1 VKDKENDIE
10 EMADELTKELLKANY
25 NKIKDAISEA
35 FSMLDQN
42 EVSSEESKR
51 RVKEM
56 LMEVEREVE
65 RLMSSL
71 AYTGSPALRNAVL
84 EFCKQSNDKDRENAI
99 DDVSTVFEEI
109 VKLRTDPIME
119 RLYSY
124 VKKSGQLRD
133 VYWLVNFAI
142 NPMEVAITILSDYET
157 VDK

>member
-1 VKDKENDIE
+1 MKDKENDIE

-25 NKIKDAISEA
+25 SKIKDAISEA

-51 RVKEM
+51 KVKEM
-56 LMEVEREVE
+56 LMEVE

-109 VKLRTDPIME
+109 VRLRTDPIME

-124 VKKSGQLRD
+124 VQKSGQLRD

-157 VDK
+157 V

>member
-56 LMEVEREVE
+56 LMEVER
-65 RLMSSL
+65 LMSSL

-109 VKLRTDPIME
+109 VRLRTDPIME
-119 RLYSY
+119 KRLYSY
-124 VKKSGQLRD
+124 VQKSGQLRD

>member
-1 VKDKENDIE
+1 MKDKKNNIE

-56 LMEVEREVE
+56 LMEVERLV
-65 RLMSSL
+65 SSL

-99 DDVSTVFEEI
+99 NDVSTVFEEI

-124 VKKSGQLRD
+124 VEKSGQLRD

-142 NPMEVAITILSDYET
+142 NPMEVAITILSDCET

>member
-1 VKDKENDIE
+1 MKNKENYIE

-56 LMEVEREVE
+56 LMEVERLV
-65 RLMSSL
+65 SSL

-99 DDVSTVFEEI
+99 NDVSTVFEEI
-109 VKLRTDPIME
+109 VRLRTDPIME

-142 NPMEVAITILSDYET
+142 NPMEVAITILSDCET

>member
-1 VKDKENDIE
+1 MKDKENDIE

-56 LMEVEREVE
+56 LMEVER
-65 RLMSSL
+65 LMSSL

-109 VKLRTDPIME
+109 VRLRTDPIME

-124 VKKSGQLRD
+124 VEKSGQLRD

>member
-1 VKDKENDIE
+1 MKDKENDIE

-56 LMEVEREVE
+56 LMEVER
-65 RLMSSL
+65 LMSSL

-109 VKLRTDPIME
+109 VRLRTDPIME

-142 NPMEVAITILSDYET
+142 NPMEVAITILSES
-157 VDK
+157 VV

>member
-56 LMEVEREVE
+56 LMEVER
-65 RLMSSL
+65 LMSSL

-109 VKLRTDPIME
+109 VRLRTDPIME

-124 VKKSGQLRD
+124 VQKSGQLRD

>member
-1 VKDKENDIE
+1 MKDKENDIE

-56 LMEVEREVE
+56 LMEVER
-65 RLMSSL
+65 LMSSL

-109 VKLRTDPIME
+109 VRLRTDPIME

-124 VKKSGQLRD
+124 VQKSGQLRD

>member
-1 VKDKENDIE
+1 MKNKENYIE

-56 LMEVEREVE
+56 LMEVER
-65 RLMSSL
+65 LMSSL

-99 DDVSTVFEEI
+99 NDVSTVFEEI
-109 VKLRTDPIME
+109 VRLRTDPIME

-142 NPMEVAITILSDYET
+142 NPMEVAITILSDCET

>member
-1 VKDKENDIE
+1 MKDKENDIE

-56 LMEVEREVE
+56 LMEVER
-65 RLMSSL
+65 LMSSL

-109 VKLRTDPIME
+109 VRLRTDPIME
-119 RLYSY
+119 ERLYPY

-157 VDK
+157 VEDED

>member
-1 VKDKENDIE
+1 MKDKENDIE

-56 LMEVEREVE
+56 LMEVE

>member
-1 VKDKENDIE
+1 MKDKENDIE

-25 NKIKDAISEA
+25 SKIKDAISEA

-56 LMEVEREVE
+56 LMEVE

-109 VKLRTDPIME
+109 VRLRTDPIME

-124 VKKSGQLRD
+124 VQKSGQLRD

>member
-1 VKDKENDIE
+1 MKDKENDIE

-56 LMEVEREVE
+56 LMEVER
-65 RLMSSL
+65 LMSSL

-109 VKLRTDPIME
+109 VRLRTDPIME
-119 RLYSY
+119 ERLYSY
-124 VKKSGQLRD
+124 VEKSGHLRD

>member
-1 VKDKENDIE
+1 MKDKENDIE

-56 LMEVEREVE
+56 LMEVER
-65 RLMSSL
+65 LMSSL

-109 VKLRTDPIME
+109 VRLRTDPIME

-124 VKKSGQLRD
+124 VQKSGQLRD

-157 VDK
+157 FDK

>member
-1 VKDKENDIE
+1 MKDKENDIE

-56 LMEVEREVE
+56 LMEVKS
-65 RLMSSL
+65 LMSSL
-71 AYTGSPALRNAVL
+71 VYRGSPALRIAVL

-109 VKLRTDPIME
+109 VRLRTDPIME

>member
-1 VKDKENDIE
+1 MKDKENNIE

-56 LMEVEREVE
+56 LMEVERLV
-65 RLMSSL
+65 SSL

-109 VKLRTDPIME
+109 VRLRTDPIME

>member
-1 VKDKENDIE
+1 MKDKENDIE

-56 LMEVEREVE
+56 LMEVER
-65 RLMSSL
+65 LMSSL

-109 VKLRTDPIME
+109 VRLTTDPIME

>member
-1 VKDKENDIE
+1 MKDKENDIE

-25 NKIKDAISEA
+25 SKIKDAISEA

-51 RVKEM
+51 KVKEM
-56 LMEVEREVE
+56 LMEVE

-109 VKLRTDPIME
+109 VRLRTDPIME

-124 VKKSGQLRD
+124 VQKSGQLRD

>member
-1 VKDKENDIE
+1 MKDKENDIE

-56 LMEVEREVE
+56 LMEVERP
-65 RLMSSL
+65 MSSL

-109 VKLRTDPIME
+109 VRLRIDPIME

-124 VKKSGQLRD
+124 VKKSGHLRD

-157 VDK
+157 VEDED

>member
-1 VKDKENDIE
+1 MKDKENDIE

-56 LMEVEREVE
+56 LMEVER
-65 RLMSSL
+65 LMSSL

-109 VKLRTDPIME
+109 VRLRTDPIME
-119 RLYSY
+119 RRLYSY
-124 VKKSGQLRD
+124 VQKSGQLRD

>member
-1 VKDKENDIE
+1 LKDKENDIE

-56 LMEVEREVE
+56 LMEVER
-65 RLMSSL
+65 LMSSL

-109 VKLRTDPIME
+109 VRLRTDPIME

-142 NPMEVAITILSDYET
+142 NPMEVAITILSES
-157 VDK
+157 VV

>member
-1 VKDKENDIE
+1 MKDKENDIE

-56 LMEVEREVE
+56 LMEVER
-65 RLMSSL
+65 LMSSL

-109 VKLRTDPIME
+109 VRLRTDQIME

-142 NPMEVAITILSDYET
+142 NPMEVAITILSES
-157 VDK
+157 VV

>member
-1 VKDKENDIE
+1 MKDKENDIE

-56 LMEVEREVE
+56 LMEVER
-65 RLMSSL
+65 LMSSL
-71 AYTGSPALRNAVL
+71 AYTGSPALRIAVL

-109 VKLRTDPIME
+109 VRLRTDPIME

-124 VKKSGQLRD
+124 VQKSGQLRD

>member
-1 VKDKENDIE
+1 MKDKENDIE

-56 LMEVEREVE
+56 LMEVER
-65 RLMSSL
+65 LMSSL

-109 VKLRTDPIME
+109 VRLRTDPIME

-124 VKKSGQLRD
+124 VKKSGHLRD

-157 VDK
+157 VEDED

>member
-1 VKDKENDIE
+1 MKDKENDIE

-56 LMEVEREVE
+56 LMEVER
-65 RLMSSL
+65 LMSSL

-109 VKLRTDPIME
+109 VRLRTDPIME
-119 RLYSY
+119 ERLYPY
-124 VKKSGQLRD
+124 VKKSGHLRD

-157 VDK
+157 VEDED

>member
-1 VKDKENDIE
+1 MKDKENDIE

-56 LMEVEREVE
+56 LMEVER
-65 RLMSSL
+65 LMSSL

-109 VKLRTDPIME
+109 VRLRTDPIME
-119 RLYSY
+119 KRLYSY
-124 VKKSGQLRD
+124 VQKSGQLRD

>member
-1 VKDKENDIE
+1 MKDKKNNIE

-56 LMEVEREVE
+56 LMEVQS
-65 RLMSSL
+65 LMASL
-71 AYTGSPALRNAVL
+71 VYKGSPALRIAVL

-99 DDVSTVFEEI
+99 NDVATVFEEI
-109 VKLRTDPIME
+109 VRLRTDPIME

-142 NPMEVAITILSDYET
+142 NPMQVAIVILSDYET

>member
-25 NKIKDAISEA
+25 NKIKDVISEA

-56 LMEVEREVE
+56 LMEVER
-65 RLMSSL
+65 LMSSL
-71 AYTGSPALRNAVL
+71 AYTGSPALRIAVL
-84 EFCKQSNDKDRENAI
+84 EFCKQGNDKDRENAI

-109 VKLRTDPIME
+109 VRLRTDPIME

-124 VKKSGQLRD
+124 VKKSGHLRD

-157 VDK
+157 VEDED

>member
-1 VKDKENDIE
+1 MKDKENNIE

-56 LMEVEREVE
+56 LMEVER
-65 RLMSSL
+65 LMSSL

-109 VKLRTDPIME
+109 VRLRTDPIME
-119 RLYSY
+119 ERLYSY
-124 VKKSGQLRD
+124 VEKSGQLRD

-142 NPMEVAITILSDYET
+142 NPMEVAITILSES
-157 VDK
+157 VV

>member
-1 VKDKENDIE
+1 MKDKENDIE

-56 LMEVEREVE
+56 LMEVER
-65 RLMSSL
+65 LMSSL

-109 VKLRTDPIME
+109 VRLRIDPIME

-124 VKKSGQLRD
+124 VKKSGHLRD

-157 VDK
+157 VEDED

>member
-56 LMEVEREVE
+56 LMEVERP
-65 RLMSSL
+65 MSSL

-109 VKLRTDPIME
+109 VRLRIDPIME

-124 VKKSGQLRD
+124 VKKSGHLRD

-157 VDK
+157 VEDED

>member
-1 VKDKENDIE
+1 MKDKENDIE

-56 LMEVEREVE
+56 LMEVER
-65 RLMSSL
+65 LMSSL

-109 VKLRTDPIME
+109 VRLRTDPIME

-142 NPMEVAITILSDYET
+142 NPMEVAITILSDRL
-157 VDK
+157 

>member
-1 VKDKENDIE
+1 MKDKENDIE

-56 LMEVEREVE
+56 LMEVER
-65 RLMSSL
+65 LMSSL

-109 VKLRTDPIME
+109 VRLTTDPIME

-142 NPMEVAITILSDYET
+142 NPKEVAITILSDYET